1 MATNGRGERPRSI
14 TPTVVMACIISAC
27 SPHAIPTAQVGC
39 ERCDEAGRFVR
50 LQSLPESGKAN
61 ITPPFSHPFRLTP
74 EEWKPLLESIQVR
87 QRGQGPLSFL
97 AANKPAQQALTP
109 QEIQYLCEILPRVFA
124 EVQPSDLV
132 VFGLTNARTPE
143 IADVT
148 TGAWYVKG
156 TTLYLVLSNY
166 REGVTMPGIR
176 ELVWRNPLHVIA
188 APLYDFVPGPYQA
201 VSSSHDS
208 LLGFLNPEPLQLA
221 LTYQPITAG
230 PPAVD
235 DHHPAGMQRPT
246 SPEMSLED
254 KLRRLKQ
261 LHNEGLITDDEY
273 AAKKRS
279 LLNGL

>member
-1 MATNGRGERPRSI
+1 
-14 TPTVVMACIISAC
+14 MACIISAC

-39 ERCDEAGRFVR
+39 ESCDEAGRFVR

-61 ITPPFSHPFRLTP
+61 ITPPFSHPFQLTP
-74 EEWKPLLESIQVR
+74 EEWKTVLESIQVR
-87 QRGQGPLSFL
+87 KRGQGPLSFL

-109 QEIQYLCEILPRVFA
+109 QEIQYLCEVLPRVFA

-143 IADVT
+143 ITDVT

-156 TTLYLVLSNY
+156 ATLYLVLGNY
-166 REGVTMPGIR
+166 REGVTMPSIR

-201 VSSSHDS
+201 VSSSHNS
-208 LLGFLNPEPLQLA
+208 LVGLLNPEPLQLA
-221 LTYQPITAG
+221 LTYQPIATG
-230 PPAVD
+230 PSSVD
-235 DHHPAGMQRPT
+235 DHQPTGLQRST

-273 AAKKRS
+273 AAKKHS